1 MKSIEVAVLNPEV
14 IPSAEKMMV
23 CAARLTQRGHKI
35 KSLDD
40 FMALY
45 SVTYEKDGGTGD
57 VPVDATMYADGEIV
71 QLSKSYS
78 LTKSSKSQ
86 IGWALS
92 SGGNAVDTVTIAGAD
107 VKVYP
112 VFEA

>member
-45 SVTYEKDGGTGD
+45 RQRRLERSRHARSGREKCREQRAQRDQVCPRHRFSV
-57 VPVDATMYADGEIV
+57 
-71 QLSKSYS
+71 
-78 LTKSSKSQ
+78 
-86 IGWALS
+86 
-92 SGGNAVDTVTIAGAD
+92 
-107 VKVYP
+107 
-112 VFEA
+112 

>member
-45 SVTYEKDGGTGD
+45 N
-57 VPVDATMYADGEIV
+57 
-71 QLSKSYS
+71 KSYDRRAYLRYC
-78 LTKSSKSQ
+78 LTKQRGRSERL
-86 IGWALS
+86 A
-92 SGGNAVDTVTIAGAD
+92 
-107 VKVYP
+107 
-112 VFEA
+112 

>member
-45 SVTYEKDGGTGD
+45 N
-57 VPVDATMYADGEIV
+57 
-71 QLSKSYS
+71 KSY
-78 LTKSSKSQ
+78 TE
-86 IGWALS
+86 
-92 SGGNAVDTVTIAGAD
+92 DTVTTMTKLLQLDYPLLFREEGATDAG
-107 VKVYP
+107 
-112 VFEA
+112 